1 MQNGTI
7 DSRATAGSQ
16 LAGTSCWVLRGM
28 ARLHA
33 TMQRRGL
40 QRAAAFL
47 SLPSQR
53 AGGRKR
59 CSSGVMRRCHLS
71 VDLPRHP
78 SSPRATMNA
87 CVAVGSMSH
96 STAHVQGHGLL
107 SGRGCLREMMTAQ
120 DVVAVC
126 LLCRLVSEEPRLAP
140 LLSPPRQHRMA
151 AQVSEE
157 HSTLETLLPRVCC
170 PRVRSDPTA
179 SLHGL
184 RVLLAAPSSPC
195 FPRCSNPFRRNR
207 TIAQK
212 SKNPDRFPLLLV
224 HKNLKMSP

>member
-1 MQNGTI
+1 MYLYRKPQNTRI
-7 DSRATAGSQ
+7 RFRIRQDT
-16 LAGTSCWVLRGM
+16 LRYSIF
-28 ARLHA
+28 ARY
-33 TMQRRGL
+33 
-40 QRAAAFL
+40 
-47 SLPSQR
+47 
-53 AGGRKR
+53 
-59 CSSGVMRRCHLS
+59 
-71 VDLPRHP
+71 
-78 SSPRATMNA
+78 
-87 CVAVGSMSH
+87 
-96 STAHVQGHGLL
+96 GHGLL

-207 TIAQK
+207 TCSKIQK
-212 SKNPDRFPLLLV
+212 FQTGL
-224 HKNLKMSP
+224 HYF